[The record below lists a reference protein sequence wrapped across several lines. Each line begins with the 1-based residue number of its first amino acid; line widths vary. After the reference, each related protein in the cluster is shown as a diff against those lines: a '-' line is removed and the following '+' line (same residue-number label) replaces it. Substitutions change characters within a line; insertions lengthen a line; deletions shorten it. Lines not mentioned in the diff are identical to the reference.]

1 MTAMMEAVG
10 LRVAV
15 AGRVRS
21 HLFRT
26 APPIEIVRGVDLSLA
41 RGSAL
46 GLVGESGFGQDHAR
60 PDLGAPPPSERG
72 AASVRRD

>member
-15 AGRVRS
+15 ASRVRS
-21 HLFRT
+21 HPFRT

-46 GLVGESGFGQDHAR
+46 GLVGESGSGKTTLGPNAGASHA
-60 PDLGAPPPSERG
+60 PERG
-72 AASVRRD
+72 AASV